1 MGNLRERLPPPF
13 RTVLGV
19 LHEWLGALR
28 LAADLSSTARMM
40 TDTLLFRLLGLVHVP
55 GEGKERCV
63 RLKDG
68 VEITYRLDRGDIQ
81 SIREV
86 WIDEAYDPPF
96 PLEPN
101 YVVDLGA
108 NIGLTTLWLSRR
120 YRAARFI
127 AVEPSAGNARLA
139 RINFERNQVAADLI
153 EAAIGPRDGSVRFEG
168 SRDSNRGRLGS
179 TGDEVSMVSMSTLLR
194 RIPEGTN
201 IDLMKMDI
209 EGGEQELLT
218 GDVAWLVRVRSI
230 IAEFHP
236 EVVDYP
242 GLIKR
247 LERAGFRYLSPALTG
262 RMDSFVRND
271 A

>member
-1 MGNLRERLPPPF
+1 
-13 RTVLGV
+13 
-19 LHEWLGALR
+19 
-28 LAADLSSTARMM
+28 
-40 TDTLLFRLLGLVHVP
+40 
-55 GEGKERCV
+55 
-63 RLKDG
+63 
-68 VEITYRLDRGDIQ
+68 
-81 SIREV
+81 
-86 WIDEAYDPPF
+86 
-96 PLEPN
+96 
-101 YVVDLGA
+101 
-108 NIGLTTLWLSRR
+108 
-120 YRAARFI
+120 
-127 AVEPSAGNARLA
+127 
-139 RINFERNQVAADLI
+139 
-153 EAAIGPRDGSVRFEG
+153 
-168 SRDSNRGRLGS
+168 
-179 TGDEVSMVSMSTLLR
+179 MVSMSTLLR